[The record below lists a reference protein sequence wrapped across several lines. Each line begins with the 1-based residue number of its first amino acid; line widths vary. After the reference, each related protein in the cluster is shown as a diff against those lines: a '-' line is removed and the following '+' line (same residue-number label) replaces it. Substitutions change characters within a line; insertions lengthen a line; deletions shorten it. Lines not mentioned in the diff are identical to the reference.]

1 MNLAFEYIKYRWNAK
16 GRHGTHSPFV
26 YDFVDQCMQIQLD
39 ENFIEEREKLFK
51 SLKADNRSITIEDF
65 GVGSKKLS
73 NQRQISQLFKTSSS
87 KGKYGDLLY
96 HLSAFYKPK
105 RILEFGTSLG
115 IGAIHFSKGNSESN
129 IITVEACQA
138 TLNEALEN
146 FKKLNCTNIESV
158 HSTFNSFLNSYS
170 GEKFDVVFIDGHH
183 DGVALKNYLELL
195 NPHSHND
202 TLFILDDIR
211 WSNSMFEAWTELCE
225 SEDYHVTMD
234 LFRMGIILKRTQ
246 QEKEHFVVSI

>member
-1 MNLAFEYIKYRWNAK
+1 MNLVFEYIKYRWNAK

-26 YDFVDQCMQIQLD
+26 YDFVDQCMQIPLD

-51 SLKADNRSITIEDF
+51 SLKTDNRTITIEDF

-73 NQRQISQLFKTSSS
+73 NERRISQIFKTSSS

-96 HLSAFYKPK
+96 QLSAHFKPN

-115 IGAIHFSKGNSESN
+115 IGTIHFSKGNKDSN
-129 IITVEACQA
+129 IISVEACKA
-138 TLNEALEN
+138 TQNEAIEN
-146 FKKLNCTNIESV
+146 FRKLNCTTIKSV
-158 HSTFNSFLNSYS
+158 HATFSSFLALYS
-170 GEKFDVVFIDGHH
+170 GEKFDIVFIDGHH
-183 DGVALKNYLELL
+183 DGDALKDYLELL
-195 NPHSHND
+195 NPHTHND

-211 WSNSMFEAWTELCE
+211 WSNSMFSAWKEICA
-225 SEDYHVTMD
+225 SQDYHVSMD

>member
-1 MNLAFEYIKYRWNAK
+1 MNLVFEYIKYRWNAK

-26 YDFVDQCMQIQLD
+26 YDFVDQCMKISLDKTFIQ
-39 ENFIEEREKLFK
+39 ERKMLFDH
-51 SLKADNRSITIEDF
+51 LKTDRRTITIEDF

-73 NQRQISQLFKTSSS
+73 NERSISQIFKTSSS

-96 HLSAFYKPK
+96 QLSAFYKPK

-115 IGAIHFSKGNSESN
+115 IGTIHFSKGNSDSK
-129 IITVEACQA
+129 IVSIEACQA
-138 TLNEALEN
+138 TRNEALGN
-146 FKKLNCTNIESV
+146 FSKLNCKNIESI
-158 HSTFNSFLNSYS
+158 HATFFSFLETYT

-183 DGVALKNYLELL
+183 DGTALKNYLELL
-195 NPHSHND
+195 NPYTHND

-211 WSNSMFEAWTELCE
+211 WSNSMFEAWTELCA
-225 SEDYHVTMD
+225 SQDYHVTMD

-246 QEKEHFVVSI
+246 QEKEHFVVTI

>member
-26 YDFVDQCMQIQLD
+26 YDFVDQCMQIPLD
-39 ENFIEEREKLFK
+39 ENFIKGREELFK
-51 SLKADNRSITIEDF
+51 SLKTDHRTITIEDF

-73 NQRQISQLFKTSSS
+73 NQRRISQIFRTSSS

-96 HLSAFYKPK
+96 QLSAFYKPK
-105 RILEFGTSLG
+105 QILEFGTSLG
-115 IGAIHFSKGNSESN
+115 IGTIHFSNGNSESN

-138 TLNEALEN
+138 TRNEALEN

-170 GEKFDVVFIDGHH
+170 GEKFDIVFIDGHH
-183 DGVALKNYLELL
+183 DGDALKNYLEQL
-195 NPHSHND
+195 NPFTHND

-211 WSNSMFEAWTELCE
+211 WSNSMFEAWTELCA
-225 SEDYHVTMD
+225 SQDYHVTMD

-246 QEKEHFVVSI
+246 QVKEHFVVSI